1 MRLLRNSGADRALDL
16 LREWIAPNAG
26 VDIVSPTFSLFAFAE
41 IRDALER
48 IDRSRLVLGEPSS
61 VASSLLGSEADIAFR
76 GRLQGRWLAKSASE
90 WISKKADIR
99 NTRKAPPQSFIFVR
113 DHSSPGK
120 AMVGS
125 CSFTTEGLGLT
136 PSGQLGLLQATD
148 ADAESASYAEWFQ
161 SNWNDLRADPDAMK
175 VTVTGW

>member
-41 IRDALER
+41 TRDALER

-113 DHSSPGK
+113 GHSSPGK

-125 CSFTTEGLGLT
+125 C
-136 PSGQLGLLQATD
+136 
-148 ADAESASYAEWFQ
+148 
-161 SNWNDLRADPDAMK
+161 
-175 VTVTGW
+175 